1 MSDKNFFVNGA
12 AEIVPPVN
20 DTPYKRILAIG
31 DVHGNFT
38 RLMSLWQKL
47 DVTDRD
53 LAIFL
58 GDFVD
63 RGMKVAEVLEWV
75 ITQSA
80 KKNFVFLRGNHEQ
93 MMLDAFSK
101 ERRGSRI
108 FWVVNG
114 GRATIAGLKDLRD
127 RKIFD
132 VEEVLNFVD
141 ALPLSYTLEIG
152 GRRYFFCHAGIN
164 PNVPLDEQTEDSL
177 LWVRD
182 EFFNRYDG
190 DAVIVTGHTPV
201 QTVFDFGNK
210 APQPMKIPGRNI
222 LLTDTGSFTLGGKI
236 SCVDILSGQ
245 YWQSNDMLPDLSD
258 NMKKFLSK

>member
-1 MSDKNFFVNGA
+1 MSDEKFFVNGA

-20 DTPYKRILAIG
+20 DTSYKRILAIG

-47 DVTDRD
+47 NVTDRD

-63 RGMKVAEVLEWV
+63 RGTKVADVLEW
-75 ITQSA
+75 IIAQST
-80 KKNFVFLRGNHEQ
+80 KKNFIFLRGNHEQ

-114 GRATIAGLKDLRD
+114 GRSTIDGLKFLRD
-127 RKIFD
+127 KKIFS
-132 VEEVLNFVD
+132 VEDVLNFVD
-141 ALPLSYTLEIG
+141 KLPLYHALEIG
-152 GRRYFFCHAGIN
+152 GRKYFFCHAGID
-164 PNVPLDEQTEDSL
+164 PDVPFAEQNADSL
-177 LWVRD
+177 LWTRE

-190 DAVIVTGHTPV
+190 DAVIVNGHTPV
-201 QTVFDFGNK
+201 QSIFDFGNEK
-210 APQPMKIPGRNI
+210 PRPMKIPGRNI
-222 LLTDTGSFTLGGKI
+222 LLTDTGSFTLDGKI

-245 YWQSNDMLPDLSD
+245 FWQSDDMLPDLSD
-258 NMKKFLSK
+258 NVKKFLTK